1 MYAVQPAM
9 AEENKIGYIDAQ
21 RVLMKAQRKTGQ
33 RPTE

>member
-21 RVLMKAQRKTGQ
+21 RVLDESTKENRSKTN
-33 RPTE
+33 